1 MQATLAVALCPDAI
15 CSGSIQQTHVRSQIN
30 ARSAMI
36 TSSRLLPHIVP
47 PVPIGV
53 QLRPCFGATAES
65 LPALA
70 RSSEGWE
77 RSSLPRCFFFP
88 LLFAGAAKSR
98 FALSRA
104 FLLRV
109 FAGVSKGALCS
120 LPRPLA
126 ARPTANAKF
135 SRQSSSDGHRQ
146 APKEWTLSS
155 ERCTQKRLLLPQR
168 AGCVPIIGLFSDLHA
183 EGLSLS

>member
-70 RSSEGWE
+70 RSSEGWG
-77 RSSLPRCFFFP
+77 RSSLPRCFFFA
-88 LLFAGAAKSR
+88 LL
-98 FALSRA
+98 
-104 FLLRV
+104 
-109 FAGVSKGALCS
+109 FAGVSKSRFLRYRFFFAGVS
-120 LPRPLA
+120 NRRPLFSPAPSCCA
-126 ARPTANAKF
+126 ANCQCQVLTPKLFRW
-135 SRQSSSDGHRQ
+135 
-146 APKEWTLSS
+146 APPSTEGVD
-155 ERCTQKRLLLPQR
+155 TQQR
-168 AGCVPIIGLFSDLHA
+168 ALYSKAGCSSRKEPDVYPSSG
-183 EGLSLS
+183 SLAIFMPKAYR